1 MYECL
6 LLMTMIFFHII
17 KDFKTQGILA
27 KMKQKSFYDEYRY
40 KVNMYR
46 YDYIAALLVHAFS
59 WTFMVH
65 IPAITYLILM
75 GKWSTFESALVAYLI
90 FFIMHMLIHALV
102 DHLKANVYFINLI
115 EDQIIHLLQIFFIW
129 ITFIM

>member
-1 MYECL
+1 MYNCL

-17 KDFKTQGILA
+17 EDFKTQGILA

-46 YDYIAALLVHAFS
+46 YDYIAALLAHAFS
-59 WTFMVH
+59 WAFMIH
-65 IPAITYLILM
+65 IPAIAYLILM
-75 GKWSTFESALVAYLI
+75 GKWSNFERAWVAYLI
-90 FFIMHMLIHALV
+90 FFIMHMLMHALV

-115 EDQIIHLLQIFFIW
+115 EDQIIHILQIFFIW

>member
-1 MYECL
+1 MYNCL

-17 KDFKTQGILA
+17 EDFKTQGILA

-46 YDYIAALLVHAFS
+46 YDYIAALLAHAFS
-59 WTFMVH
+59 WAFMVH
-65 IPAITYLILM
+65 IPVITYLILM
-75 GKWSTFESALVAYLI
+75 GKWSTFESAWVAYLI
-90 FFIMHMLIHALV
+90 FFIMHMLIHTFV

-115 EDQIIHLLQIFFIW
+115 EDQIIHILQIFFIW
-129 ITFIM
+129 ITFI

>member
-1 MYECL
+1 MYACL
-6 LLMTMIFFHII
+6 LLLSMIFFHNIA
-17 KDFKTQGILA
+17 DFNIQGILA

-46 YDYIAALLVHAFS
+46 YDYIAALLTHAFS
-59 WTFMVH
+59 WAFMVH

-75 GKWSTFESALVAYLI
+75 GKWSKFESVWVAYLI
-90 FFIMHMLIHALV
+90 FFIMHMLMHALV

-115 EDQIIHLLQIFFIW
+115 EDQIIHILQIFFIW
-129 ITFIM
+129 VTFIM

>member
-17 KDFKTQGILA
+17 EDFKTQGILA

-46 YDYIAALLVHAFS
+46 YDYIAALLAHAFS
-59 WTFMVH
+59 WAFMIH
-65 IPAITYLILM
+65 IPTIAYLILI
-75 GKWSTFESALVAYLI
+75 GKWSNFVRAWVAYLI

-115 EDQIIHLLQIFFIW
+115 EDQIIHILQIFFIW
-129 ITFIM
+129 ITFI